1 MAKVTAPLMSIGANS
16 AFADTM
22 VYAKW
27 KGTNWNRQCAI
38 RGTPRTANQLQIR
51 D

>member
-1 MAKVTAPLMSIGANS
+1 MATVTVPLMSIDTSG

-27 KGTNWNRQCAI
+27 KYNGPQKL
-38 RGTPRTANQLQIR
+38 ANELR
-51 D
+51 